1 MCLKWSWVVI
11 KIKTEAHIS
20 FLEKKKTWMIIDFS
34 DLEISS
40 LIRRVTFLCII
51 ILFIYE
57 TTFCIFLFWENE
69 QIFFCLHKSII
80 VSMLYHWYCI
90 NVIAKEH
97 NLYPWSSFTKIMSK
111 TSMVETLYLLKFLF
125 PAILFPIFNTIKV
138 SIFHFV
144 FTEV

>member
-1 MCLKWSWVVI
+1 MIGKKYMCLKWSWVVI

-69 QIFFCLHKSII
+69 QIFFCF
-80 VSMLYHWYCI
+80 
-90 NVIAKEH
+90 IAKEH

>member
-1 MCLKWSWVVI
+1 MKQHFVFFFFG
-11 KIKTEAHIS
+11 KMNK
-20 FLEKKKTWMIIDFS
+20 FFS
-34 DLEISS
+34 AYTKVL
-40 LIRRVTFLCII
+40 
-51 ILFIYE
+51 
-57 TTFCIFLFWENE
+57 
-69 QIFFCLHKSII
+69 
-80 VSMLYHWYCI
+80 LYI

-111 TSMVETLYLLKFLF
+111 TSMGETLYLLKFLF